1 MRYDIQDI
9 FYYIKYK
16 LYNEQAANRFLTN
29 IIMKISILQYFPYI
43 GAIFQNNQDRFIIYK
58 NFLIIYEIQ
67 EKEKIVNIKTIIHR
81 KTNTK

>member
-1 MRYDIQDI
+1 MNDMFDIA
-9 FYYIKYK
+9 FYIKYK
-16 LYNEQAANRFLTN
+16 LYNPQASQRFIDN
-29 IIMKISILQYFPYI
+29 ILMKVTSLKIFPYI
-43 GAIFQNNQDRFIIYK
+43 GSNYKNNQDRFIIYK